1 MVSENSFD
9 VFPKS
14 SYCFLGRT
22 VGTLY
27 SEQPVSCIKSVYI
40 LFLFLFQEYFY
51 AEKKLECTLLKI
63 VWLLFEQKK
72 YRDEACR
79 RLFAVILFN
88 PFSDSLLPV
97 KNNLNSAS
105 FYYFFLYLRIINFKI
120 IR

>member
-1 MVSENSFD
+1 M
-9 VFPKS
+9 
-14 SYCFLGRT
+14 
-22 VGTLY
+22 GTLY
-27 SEQPVSCIKSVYI
+27 SEQSVFCIKSVYI

-51 AEKKLECTLLKI
+51 AEKKPECAFQKI
-63 VWLLFEQKK
+63 VRLLFEQKK

-79 RLFAVILFN
+79 RLFAVILFVS
-88 PFSDSLLPV
+88 FSDSLLPV